1 MLSVVK
7 VALPNVEAAGAIRKV
22 NDPLAAWT

>member
-7 VALPNVEAAGAIRKV
+7 AALPNAGAVAAIRKV